1 MKAERHACRVVGTK
15 GRVTDQ
21 DIERKSPEL
30 MLGSFSERHAVVRMR
45 NITDLTIC
53 FSGSELLQMSQNNLK
68 KNKKIKSRV
77 LEDAGKGKCAI
88 LAFLF

>member
-1 MKAERHACRVVGTK
+1 MKVERHACSRVVGSK
-15 GRVTDQ
+15 DRVTDQ

-30 MLGSFSERHAVVRMR
+30 MFSSFSEWHPVVRMR

-68 KNKKIKSRV
+68 K
-77 LEDAGKGKCAI
+77 
-88 LAFLF
+88 

>member
-15 GRVTDQ
+15 DRVTDQ

-30 MLGSFSERHAVVRMR
+30 MLGSFSEWHPVVRMR

-68 KNKKIKSRV
+68 K
-77 LEDAGKGKCAI
+77 
-88 LAFLF
+88 